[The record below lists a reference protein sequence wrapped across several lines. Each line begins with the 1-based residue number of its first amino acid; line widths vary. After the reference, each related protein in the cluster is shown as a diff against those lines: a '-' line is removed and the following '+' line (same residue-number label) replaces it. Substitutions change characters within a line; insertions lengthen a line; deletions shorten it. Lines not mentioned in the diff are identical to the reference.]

1 MGFLWYEWSENE
13 KFLFR
18 ATMAY
23 AMRIH
28 KEQEFSV
35 SNVILCNDTPRVSFW
50 FVVTSPLNSSLPVD
64 KEDVETAVRMS
75 RHRINSAFQL
85 SDSTLEFVGINP
97 TLASPV
103 EPDTPP
109 WLIVFG
115 VVIGLV
121 GAGIVF
127 LLVSTV
133 VEKKRKKNA
142 EDDEQTRVKTVENGS
157 TSEGVYNTMFSE
169 DERLTQM

>member
-1 MGFLWYEWSENE
+1 
-13 KFLFR
+13 
-18 ATMAY
+18 
-23 AMRIH
+23 
-28 KEQEFSV
+28 
-35 SNVILCNDTPRVSFW
+35 
-50 FVVTSPLNSSLPVD
+50 
-64 KEDVETAVRMS
+64 MS

-85 SDSTLEFVGINP
+85 SDSTLEFVGIYP
-97 TLASPV
+97 TLAAPV

-133 VEKKRKKNA
+133 VEKKR
-142 EDDEQTRVKTVENGS
+142 
-157 TSEGVYNTMFSE
+157 
-169 DERLTQM
+169 